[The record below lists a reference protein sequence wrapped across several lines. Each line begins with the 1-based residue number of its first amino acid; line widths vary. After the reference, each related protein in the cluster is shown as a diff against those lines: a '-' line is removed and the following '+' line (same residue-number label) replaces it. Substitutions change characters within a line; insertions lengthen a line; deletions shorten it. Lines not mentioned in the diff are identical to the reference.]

1 MARIEIFRLGNKNK
15 HDLNASIYK
24 KTICLTFGLLNSVGP
39 RLDTCLVQWEGEG
52 AVGGGGQGGGADKT
66 TRGAAEGAQGEQPPF
81 YHSGAGETAQR
92 ANGSY
97 LESTVLTQYVWID
110 EQKMRSITSPSV
122 SPLATRYSQY

>member
-1 MARIEIFRLGNKNK
+1 MN
-15 HDLNASIYK
+15 
-24 KTICLTFGLLNSVGP
+24 GLLYSVGP

-92 ANGSY
+92 ANGKY
-97 LESTVLTQYVWID
+97 LESTIIIRDFGCLLTQYVWMD
-110 EQKMRSITSPSV
+110 EQKMRSITSPFALNIRAPCMIEV
-122 SPLATRYSQY
+122 VVVM